1 MMGMYKR
8 QLLILKLNK
17 VTLAAIFS
25 IWKSTPMF
33 YIYLSLYC
41 FQGITSGSI
50 DVWIYLHS
58 FFLNTFTV
66 VVLFLEFYIRYKQDQ
81 GNQYSLILRLI
92 SWILYVMILGYQQVY
107 QTQVNYELFVYFLK
121 HIQLLFND
129 LISFLYQWKLSQW
142 IVLFLG
148 FFWILY
154 KARKK
159 IFILLSVVILFF
171 LSFHLEREDL
181 DVRNKSSVSIT
192 QTKRVK
198 TFLESIPEKSNIVF
212 VILEGVSRKHLST
225 QRSNY
230 IDFSL
235 LEGSHFWIPMPH
247 TSKSLFT
254 WMTGQSQLF
263 QTRLQLDNFLLEDS
277 LPKQLQKKYN
287 YQTFMI
293 YTQSIYFEGMDR
305 FFPKIFQT
313 VWDKTTLEKEYGS
326 LYSSFSWGMDD
337 RVILAAQKKINLKS
351 NDPLFVLFGLSQT
364 HSPYFVAVNGLNS
377 EWKSPSIR
385 YKVALQE
392 EVKVLDSIISY
403 WKENSDRETVI
414 IISADHGES
423 FGEEGAHAHNYSL
436 YNQETDVPFLFYF
449 VKSGKIFSPKQGTS
463 IDFKTTILSLLNQN
477 KDQVHL
483 DRRKLFFTPDYKLE
497 LFLKTWNSEIQK
509 SWIIS
514 DKKYIYHSDRDQ
526 LLEMELDDS
535 NRKQVIDVKL
545 KEKLVKQI
553 LSETR

>member
-1 MMGMYKR
+1 M
-8 QLLILKLNK
+8 
-17 VTLAAIFS
+17 
-25 IWKSTPMF
+25 
-33 YIYLSLYC
+33 
-41 FQGITSGSI
+41 
-50 DVWIYLHS
+50 
-58 FFLNTFTV
+58 
-66 VVLFLEFYIRYKQDQ
+66 
-81 GNQYSLILRLI
+81 
-92 SWILYVMILGYQQVY
+92 
-107 QTQVNYELFVYFLK
+107 
-121 HIQLLFND
+121 
-129 LISFLYQWKLSQW
+129 
-142 IVLFLG
+142 
-148 FFWILY
+148 
-154 KARKK
+154 
-159 IFILLSVVILFF
+159 
-171 LSFHLEREDL
+171 
-181 DVRNKSSVSIT
+181 
-192 QTKRVK
+192 
-198 TFLESIPEKSNIVF
+198 
-212 VILEGVSRKHLST
+212 
-225 QRSNY
+225 
-230 IDFSL
+230 
-235 LEGSHFWIPMPH
+235 
-247 TSKSLFT
+247 
-254 WMTGQSQLF
+254 
-263 QTRLQLDNFLLEDS
+263 
-277 LPKQLQKKYN
+277 
-287 YQTFMI
+287 
-293 YTQSIYFEGMDR
+293 
-305 FFPKIFQT
+305 
-313 VWDKTTLEKEYGS
+313 
-326 LYSSFSWGMDD
+326 
-337 RVILAAQKKINLKS
+337 
-351 NDPLFVLFGLSQT
+351 FVLIGLSQT
-364 HSPYFVAVNGLNS
+364 HSPYFVAANGLNS

-385 YKVALQE
+385 YKLALQE